1 MNAFETFY
9 VKPSENE
16 LIETVVHIKPDPR
29 PALLGS
35 VVGAE
40 GRPVASALVAVYQS
54 GGGSAPDTPVGSL
67 YTDEFGQ
74 FAFGPLEPGKLY
86 IVRVYKNGDRRRTL
100 ELAEKN

>member
-9 VKPSENE
+9 VKPANNE

-35 VVGAE
+35 VVDADGK
-40 GRPVASALVAVYQS
+40 PVAAALVAVYES
-54 GGGSAPDTPVGSL
+54 GGGSAPDAPVGSL

-74 FAFGPLEPGKLY
+74 FAFGPLEPEKLY
-86 IVRVYKNGDRRRTL
+86 LVRVYKNSKRFRIL
-100 ELAEKN
+100 ELVEKD

>member
-9 VKPSENE
+9 VKPAENE
-16 LIETVVHIKPDPR
+16 LIETVVHIRPDPR

-35 VVGAE
+35 VVGTD
-40 GRPVASALVAVYQS
+40 GKPVDSALVAVYQS
-54 GGGSAPDTPVGSL
+54 GGSEAPDVPVGSL

-86 IVRVYKNGDRRRTL
+86 LVRVYKNGGQPRTL
-100 ELAEKN
+100 ELAGG